1 MMKYTLP
8 FPDVSRRV
16 RIAPWQIYD
25 GGVYAFRMKNRTGI
39 IIMETPSWFL
49 AAVNLYEE
57 EGRIWMTD
65 ELPEG
70 IELYEASEEE
80 KKWGLEYY
88 LDYYG
93 YGKPCP
99 ILYFVEHKS
108 PNEYYSDVPH
118 VWNFCFDMIENYPFF
133 ESTQLYVSFVE
144 LTGKVEEILKEDTG
158 LQFNPYR
165 TELYCYLMAVLN
177 IFTHA
182 DDEVTC
188 NYNIRLLRKNWYHF
202 SWMFGMVIGRVIGSK
217 LQNFTS
223 VVNVLGNSKDREKY
237 LHLYLPLVEANVDK
251 ICHYSAIEKRD
262 KLTKAI
268 EKMKLN
274 EQRTEQETDL
284 DKLYEI
290 VFTSSFVK
298 TMNESRPAAEIA
310 ELKQSINSLRKL
322 IDEQNVELSNLR
334 PLKKMADD
342 MTNGLNNNSI
352 SFDALGKAIVE
363 TDDPEKAKQI
373 FWCLDWNLEDDKTWV
388 SRRHEIIAKIK
399 ERIGK
404 ASQVAQT
411 IVQGDLVMKQNV
423 KNQVNGVA
431 TNAVGIIT
439 RGK

>member
-16 RIAPWQIYD
+16 KTWQIRHD
-25 GGVYAFRMKNRTGI
+25 GDVFAFRMKNRTGI
-39 IIMETPSWFL
+39 IIMDSQSSYF

-57 EGRIWMTD
+57 GCIWHGGV
-65 ELPEG
+65 LPED

-88 LDYYG
+88 LHDFRYG
-93 YGKPCP
+93 NNCP
-99 ILYFVEHKS
+99 ILSFIEYKS
-108 PNEYYSDVPH
+108 PNEPYLYVPH
-118 VWNFCFDMIENYPFF
+118 AWNFCFDMIENFPFF
-133 ESTQLYVSFVE
+133 ESTKLDGQSIME
-144 LTGKVEEILKEDTG
+144 LKDKVEKVLKEDTG

-177 IFTHA
+177 IVTHA

-217 LQNFTS
+217 LANFTS
-223 VVNVLGNSKDREKY
+223 VVNGLGNSKDREKY
-237 LHLYLPLVEANVDK
+237 LHLYLPLVEASVDK
-251 ICHYSAIEKRD
+251 ICHYSTIEKRD

-298 TMNESRPAAEIA
+298 TMNESRPAADIA

-352 SFDALGKAIVE
+352 SFDALEKAIVE

-404 ASQVAQT
+404 ASQGSQT
-411 IVQGDLVMKQNV
+411 IVQGDLVMEQNV

-431 TNAVGIIT
+431 MNAVGIMT
-439 RGK
+439 SGK